1 MLDGMGDS
9 HSRPMSQ
16 VAAVLSGRL
25 KLGFEEAVTGPRR
38 LSGDLDARRDPRAPP
53 SATEEMVQPAR
64 ISLTNWAVCP
74 IWSLKRWYIPIITAS
89 AGLMPLNVAAIRS
102 FTCCGEST
110 VRRPRRLSGA
120 LDARRDPRPPPS
132 ATEEMVQPASI
143 SLTNW
148 AVCPIWSLKR
158 WYIPIITASAG
169 LMP

>member
-74 IWSLKRWYIPIITAS
+74 IWSLKRWYIPIITVS
-89 AGLMPLNVAAIRS
+89 AGLMPLNVAPIRS

-110 VRRPRRLSGA
+110 VRPGARTLYARHGFLALRIVSIIRGGSEGRLISPSGEG
-120 LDARRDPRPPPS
+120 PPS
-132 ATEEMVQPASI
+132 KCSKPA
-143 SLTNW
+143 
-148 AVCPIWSLKR
+148 R
-158 WYIPIITASAG
+158 
-169 LMP
+169 

>member
-9 HSRPMSQ
+9 HSRQMSQ

-25 KLGFEEAVTGPRR
+25 KLGFEEAVTGPRSANRLLRRPRRAGR

-64 ISLTNWAVCP
+64 TSLTTWAVCP
-74 IWSLKRWYIPIITAS
+74 IWSLKRWYIPIITVS

-110 VRRPRRLSGA
+110 VRPA
-120 LDARRDPRPPPS
+120 AR
-132 ATEEMVQPASI
+132 TLYAS
-143 SLTNW
+143 TVFW
-148 AVCPIWSLKR
+148 PC
-158 WYIPIITASAG
+158 G
-169 LMP
+169 